1 MINSGE
7 SEVNTGVR
15 ADFWFGLGLAVLG
28 IAVVFESWRMPR
40 LADLNVH
47 PMTVPGLVPGMIGI
61 VIAVLGSILFARA
74 ARAGGFG
81 GFSVLRKTSWNIS
94 ALADPAS
101 QTRRFFITLALCFAY
116 AGGLVGSL
124 PFWAATGTFIF
135 LFVLIFE
142 WQVDRP
148 LSGHV
153 RAIVTALL
161 LAVIVSAAVTYVF
174 EQVFLVRV
182 P

>member
-1 MINSGE
+1 MMNSGE

-15 ADFWFGLGLAVLG
+15 ADFWFGLGLAGLG
-28 IAVVFESWRMPR
+28 IAVVVESWRMPR
-40 LADLNVH
+40 LAGLNVH

-74 ARAGGFG
+74 ARAGGFP
-81 GFSVLRKTSWNIS
+81 VQRKIRWDIA
-94 ALADPAS
+94 ALADSSS
-101 QTRRFFITLALCFAY
+101 QARRFFITLALCIAY

-124 PFWAATGTFIF
+124 PFWAATSVFIF

-142 WQVDRP
+142 WQAGRS
-148 LSGHV
+148 LTGHV
-153 RAIVTALL
+153 RAAATALL
-161 LAVIVSAAVTYVF
+161 LAVTVAAAVTYVF